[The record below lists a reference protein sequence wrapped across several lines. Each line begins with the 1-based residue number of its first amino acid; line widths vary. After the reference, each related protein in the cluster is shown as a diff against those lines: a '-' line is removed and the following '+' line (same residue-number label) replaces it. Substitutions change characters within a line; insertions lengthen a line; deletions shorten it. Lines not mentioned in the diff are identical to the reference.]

1 MRKKIYFLL
10 FVIMLSFAAKAQRF
24 EYQLGLKGGL
34 GIDWPSI
41 NADDISGK
49 ENGLCYKFGLTGIY
63 YFGENYGLTSGF
75 NILGSNFAY
84 KMKVVDE
91 ELGIDD
97 TYRTTFKTTYCQI
110 PFLLKMRTDSFNGLR
125 AFGEIGY
132 GLDILV
138 SEVTKVENTKSAA
151 GLRDVCSSFIVHI
164 GAEME
169 VLNRSTLQLMLG
181 YDSFFSNMMP
191 YGHDPKM
198 MMNNLCVEVGFLF

>member
-84 KMKVVDE
+84 KTT
-91 ELGIDD
+91 GIDEV
-97 TYRTTFKTTYCQI
+97 TELEYSYKTTFKTTYCQV
-110 PFLLKMRTDSFNGLR
+110 PFLLKMRTDSFNGFR
-125 AFGEIGY
+125 VFGEIGY

-138 SEVTKVENTKSAA
+138 SESAKIEDSKVSS
-151 GLRDVCSSFIVHI
+151 GLRDVCSSFIVHL

-169 VLNRSTLQLMLG
+169 VLSRSTLQVMLG
-181 YDSFFSNMMP
+181 YDSFFSNMLP
-191 YGHDPKM
+191 YDRDPKTT
-198 MMNNLCVEVGFLF
+198 MNNLCLEVGFLF